1 MGWVFAA
8 LIVVVIGFAFVASAG
23 RLGQLAPQVDD
34 RPVPALP
41 SDRRL
46 EPGDLENLEFAVVP
60 RGYSMEQVEALLDR
74 VADEMAA
81 AADQSPPRRN
91 VPTDALGPVSNG
103 WPTSPWPDQ
112 PAK

>member
-1 MGWVFAA
+1 MGWVFVA
-8 LIVVVIGFAFVASAG
+8 LIVVVIGFAFLASVG
-23 RLGQLAPQVDD
+23 RLGELTPQVDD

-46 EPGDLENLEFAVVP
+46 EPGDLENLAFAVVP

-81 AADQSPPRRN
+81 TNQSLPRRE
-91 VPTDALGPVSNG
+91 VPADALGPVPNG

-112 PAK
+112 PAR